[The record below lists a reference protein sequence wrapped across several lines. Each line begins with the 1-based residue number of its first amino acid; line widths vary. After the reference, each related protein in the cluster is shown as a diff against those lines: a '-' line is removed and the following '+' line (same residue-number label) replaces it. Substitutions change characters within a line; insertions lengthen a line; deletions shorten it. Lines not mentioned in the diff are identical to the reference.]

1 MTTTRLRYTND
12 ELLTDPAYAER
23 IERDGVLLHG
33 GYDADGQYLP
43 PRSTFR
49 LPAIAAWTGQVVA
62 AGHPSRVIEPDAVD
76 RAFVPNA
83 EQAKML
89 LRNGATGAMT
99 RILTL
104 IGVVEGFGNEGI
116 KLIPAMDLQQ
126 FLVEPIDDTCLGHL
140 FKGLLEAHGNDEVGR
155 GNEAGH
161 DQMRFAVR
169 NAALADPPVTLDM
182 FENLPVAPRPGYQ
195 GPAKPAPE
203 AITVGGML
211 DGLRDDVAPEL
222 QLLVR
227 AMVQILVIELLA
239 YHTFAWASEVLG
251 DPACSGDADFARAT
265 INHIRTDEDIH
276 VGYFQCGLA
285 ELATMTVRTTD
296 GGTTPGADLVNAAC
310 RSASGQPDR
319 RPLRPHPRLPPGA
332 GTRRAR
338 SPRRRPAAHRRVR
351 RPRHPNPP
359 KCSGEGQAQPSP
371 VVPRQR
377 LHHTVRPDP
386 LTPEITP

>member
-1 MTTTRLRYTND
+1 MTTARLHYSSA
-12 ELLTDPAYAER
+12 EILTDPDYATR
-23 IERDGVLLHG
+23 IERNGVLLHG
-33 GYDADGQYLP
+33 GYDADGRYLP

-49 LPAIAAWTGQVVA
+49 VPAIAAWTDQLTA

-76 RAFVPNA
+76 RAFVPNT

-104 IGVVEGFGNEGI
+104 IGVVEGFGNDGI
-116 KLIPAMDLQQ
+116 KLIPDMDLQQ
-126 FLVEPIDDTCLGHL
+126 FVVEPIDETCLGHL
-140 FKGLLEAHGNDEVGR
+140 FEGLLEAHGNDEAGR

-161 DQMRFAVR
+161 DQMWFAVR

-182 FENLPVAPRPGYQ
+182 FENLPIAPPPGYR

-239 YHTFAWASEVLG
+239 YHTFSWASEVLG
-251 DPACSGDADFARAT
+251 DPTCSADAEFARAT
-265 INHIRTDEDIH
+265 IDHIRTDEDIH
-276 VGYFQCGLA
+276 VGYLQCGLA

-296 GGTTPGADLVNAAC
+296 GGTITGADLVDAAC
-310 RSASGQPDR
+310 QSVLDNQTGARFDR
-319 RPLRPHPRLPPGA
+319 ILEYRLA
-332 GTRRAR
+332 QVRAEL
-338 SPRRRPAAHRRVR
+338 AAHAD
-351 RPRHPNPP
+351 
-359 KCSGEGQAQPSP
+359 GERLTAEFDALATQPAEA
-371 VVPRQR
+371 
-377 LHHTVRPDP
+377 
-386 LTPEITP
+386 LT